1 MTDYTILLVEDNP
14 NDRELTLW
22 ALRKWRIA
30 NEIVVVRDGVE
41 ALEYLFATGAYADR
55 NPALLPQLVLLD
67 SLNFSLFVG
76 A

>member
-1 MTDYTILLVEDNP
+1 VTDYTILLVEDNP

>member
-1 MTDYTILLVEDNP
+1 MLDTLNYTALVRLLPRSTEPAEEPVSCEQMQ
-14 NDRELTLW
+14 
-22 ALRKWRIA
+22 
-30 NEIVVVRDGVE
+30 
-41 ALEYLFATGAYADR
+41 GAYADR

>member
-76 A
+76 S

>member
-1 MTDYTILLVEDNP
+1 VEDNP

>member
-30 NEIVVVRDGVE
+30 NEIVAVRDGVE

-67 SLNFSLFVG
+67 LLNFSLFVG

>member
-1 MTDYTILLVEDNP
+1 VTDYTILLVEDNP

-67 SLNFSLFVG
+67 LLNFSLFVG